1 MVIQTWKSW
10 TFSLENIMLLTLVA
24 YALCK
29 TKGKKTMNLNL
40 NELLM
45 QLSLPFHHLRSQ
57 PYQDLEHQ
65 LHYEQQRLTF

>member
-1 MVIQTWKSW
+1 MEILDFFFGKYHASY
-10 TFSLENIMLLTLVA
+10 FSCI
-24 YALCK
+24 CK

-45 QLSLPFHHLRSQ
+45 QLSLPFRHLRSQ